1 MQSLKLLEYAQK
13 NVMDSIFNKAAD
25 AQDCYKTIFYIYT

>member
-13 NVMDSIFNKAAD
+13 NVMDSIFNKVAD
-25 AQDCYKTIFYIYT
+25 PQDCYKTIFYIYT